1 MPQTLPVGRRYG
13 GCTFCFGVGW
23 GRCPIGYDERA
34 DRIGHDEKPDQVG
47 CDERADY
54 DKQISMTC
62 RPDLDGMSVRR
73 QAGVI
78 NSPKC

>member
-1 MPQTLPVGRRYG
+1 MPQTLPDGRRHG
-13 GCTFCFGVGW
+13 GCPFCFVVG
-23 GRCPIGYDERA
+23 GGEMP

-47 CDERADY
+47 RDDRADY
-54 DKQISMTC
+54 DKQIGMTS
-62 RPDLDGMSVRR
+62 RPDLDGRSGRR